1 MSLSI
6 HCFSTRLSFSIHWRN
21 THTTKARAH
30 PHAGMQ
36 MLLSETLKHVRHCK
50 LFLWCP
56 QLQSNAVNTEQKS
69 ERVKNRE
76 KIMYYKCVINVYLG
90 KVVEV
95 KKGVKIHATV
105 QRYKKRCIKQSHLFY
120 SIELIIRVV
129 CSNTSEICLK
139 LCPPGSSMIFLNEMV
154 SFNFAPLSALILF
167 FIYVAIFTANYTQT
181 MHVVQLKTLQLF
193 TLLTTILKMNKSFM
207 ELSNTTLSAK

>member
-1 MSLSI
+1 MWDIANYSSDVHNYNQMRWTLNRKVNVLR
-6 HCFSTRLSFSIHWRN
+6 TGKRLC
-21 THTTKARAH
+21 T
-30 PHAGMQ
+30 
-36 MLLSETLKHVRHCK
+36 
-50 LFLWCP
+50 
-56 QLQSNAVNTEQKS
+56 
-69 ERVKNRE
+69 
-76 KIMYYKCVINVYLG
+76 INVLLMSILARLLKSR
-90 KVVEV
+90 KVL
-95 KKGVKIHATV
+95 KYMPLFKDT
-105 QRYKKRCIKQSHLFY
+105 KKRVGIKQSNLFY

-129 CSNTSEICLK
+129 CSNTSDICLK
-139 LCPPGSSMIFLNEMV
+139 LCLPGSSMISLNEMV